1 MSGMFWIALELRNPR
16 IKLNTSFSLLVMK
29 LNAPKFYEV
38 VKAGNTGQETTVSPK
53 IYVRTL

>member
-1 MSGMFWIALELRNPR
+1 
-16 IKLNTSFSLLVMK
+16 MK

-53 IYVRTL
+53 IYVRTLWMTPKIKTFRI